1 MWTERIETLLNRQA
15 AASPRAQS
23 LIAALAGQ
31 RLRIDILHTPWQLTI
46 ASDGARLALSRARGT
61 DATATLRGTPL
72 SLAALAG
79 PAPESV
85 IRRGDVAIEGD
96 AEVAGRVRELGA
108 RLHPDVE
115 EELSRLLGD
124 VPAHQLG
131 ALARSALGWLRRG
144 VRTSADNL
152 AEYLAHERRDLVPR
166 AEAQGFLHDVDTLRE
181 DADRLEARVNALAMR
196 GRSA

>member
-96 AEVAGRVRELGA
+96 AEVAGRFRELGA
-108 RLHPDVE
+108 LLHPDVE

>member
-1 MWTERIETLLNRQA
+1 M
-15 AASPRAQS
+15 
-23 LIAALAGQ
+23 
-31 RLRIDILHTPWQLTI
+31 
-46 ASDGARLALSRARGT
+46 
-61 DATATLRGTPL
+61 
-72 SLAALAG
+72 
-79 PAPESV
+79 
-85 IRRGDVAIEGD
+85 
-96 AEVAGRVRELGA
+96 
-108 RLHPDVE
+108 E

-131 ALARSALGWLRRG
+131 GLARSALGWLRRG

-196 GRSA
+196 GRPA